1 MVSSITAS
9 HSLLGMVSNFFSS
22 WQHMS
27 KYFIAP
33 SDSDVNL
40 LTSYSRSRRS
50 KSTSGLPVVNQS
62 VLGPRLEDRHHGA
75 YMYRKSCCD
84 VRDDAEGFSVTRFP
98 ESHFSPGVEWKA
110 VFPGV
115 FGGVCSGLVPSWCR
129 SIPSRSMNTST
140 C

>member
-40 LTSYSRSRRS
+40 LTLYSRSRRS
-50 KSTSGLPVVNQS
+50 NSTSELPVVNQS
-62 VLGPRLEDRHHGA
+62 VVGPRLGDRPVWRTDLPPINQVGSGVRIPADERRGHGTET
-75 YMYRKSCCD
+75 
-84 VRDDAEGFSVTRFP
+84 VHG
-98 ESHFSPGVEWKA
+98 
-110 VFPGV
+110 
-115 FGGVCSGLVPSWCR
+115 
-129 SIPSRSMNTST
+129 
-140 C
+140 